1 MWYTHKKKGRTK
13 ALGQFSRKK
22 GPRISFSPDRPNMS
36 AFHLLL
42 SSAAFL
48 SPSPSAVRST
58 ARLGS
63 RPFFPSGES
72 AAPTTRRAAALG
84 LVFVGRFAA
93 DNHQK
98 GMPSFCLPFLRCEI
112 EPPKTLTYAFCIQ
125 IWPRIYLLNFVFC
138 SFAKLSSAHVY
149 THVLYWVRP
158 PEIVT
163 TRACW
168 AHAGFRFGWVGVGLM
183 LCCSRHLLAH
193 QLSWVESIPSSCQ
206 RRPWYSFAMTNVS
219 NLDLLPTKIK
229 LPSTFDN
236 CL

>member
-1 MWYTHKKKGRTK
+1 LQAADFKLLCVHSLKVHHISYSKRSIEKMKLRFMWYTHKKKGRTK

-98 GMPSFCLPFLRCEI
+98 GMPSFWLPFLRCEI

-125 IWPRIYLLNFVFC
+125 I
-138 SFAKLSSAHVY
+138 
-149 THVLYWVRP
+149 
-158 PEIVT
+158 
-163 TRACW
+163 
-168 AHAGFRFGWVGVGLM
+168 
-183 LCCSRHLLAH
+183 
-193 QLSWVESIPSSCQ
+193 
-206 RRPWYSFAMTNVS
+206 
-219 NLDLLPTKIK
+219 
-229 LPSTFDN
+229 
-236 CL
+236 